1 MAAFTIIAV
10 STGQRLEAGVRI
22 VETLE
27 AICVT
32 AEHEIN
38 YSVTVDKT
46 EGWKERLAAAAQSEA
61 DELESVFAL

>member
-1 MAAFTIIAV
+1 MAAFSIIAV
-10 STGQRLEAGVRI
+10 STGQRLDAGVRV

-32 AEHEIN
+32 ADHEIN

-46 EGWKERLAAAAQSEA
+46 EGWKARLQAAAQSEA
-61 DELESVFAL
+61 DELESVFEL